1 MSSSPAVRTGRRR
14 IHPAWAVAAVTFV
27 TMLGAAGFRSVPGVE
42 LDPLH
47 AQFGWSHG
55 TIGLAMSVNM
65 TLFGLTSPFAAAL
78 MDRFGIRPVVTAALV
93 LVAAGSGLTVFMTQ
107 AWQLI
112 LLWGVLVGLG
122 TGSMSMALVA
132 TVTTRWFV
140 ARRGL
145 VSGVLTAANATG
157 QLIFLPV
164 VARLTENHGWKT
176 ASLVV
181 AACAVAVVPLVLL
194 FMRNHP
200 HDTGRRAFGA
210 TDLDPGPPPSQRIG
224 NSAVA
229 ALSALRGASRSWV
242 FWLLA
247 GSFAICG
254 ASTNGLIGTHFIPAA
269 HDHGMPATTAA
280 GLLALVGVFDVGGTI
295 ASGWLTDRY
304 DPARLLI
311 VYYVG
316 RGLALLAL
324 PSLLGPGTTPSTWV
338 FVLFYGLDWVATV
351 PPTVALCRKHFGD
364 RAPVVFGWV
373 FASHQLGAA
382 LAASGAGIIRD
393 VTGTYSPA
401 FYAAAAL
408 CGVAAALC
416 AEAGRASRRPIGL
429 AVPAAVPAAA
439 TAAHS

>member
-1 MSSSPAVRTGRRR
+1 VSTSSVLRRRR

-47 AQFGWSHG
+47 DQFGWSHG
-55 TIGLAMSVNM
+55 TIGAAMSVNM

-78 MDRFGIRPVVTAALV
+78 MDRFGIRPVVTVALG

-164 VARLTENHGWKT
+164 VARLTAHHGWKT

-181 AACAVAVVPLVLL
+181 AVCALSVVPLVLL

-200 HDTGRRAFGA
+200 HDTGRQALGA
-210 TDLDPGPPPSQRIG
+210 TELDPGPPPSQRVG

-229 ALSALRGASRSWV
+229 ALSALRTASRSWV

-280 GLLALVGVFDVGGTI
+280 GLLALVGVFDVGLAVTFMDRWQQARGQPSVRRAHCCKNRSGSENGGRHHGHFSSRSARLSADPS
-295 ASGWLTDRY
+295 ASGVEAARWRARGGLDHCQYRELAA
-304 DPARLLI
+304 DPAD
-311 VYYVG
+311 
-316 RGLALLAL
+316 AA
-324 PSLLGPGTTPSTWV
+324 
-338 FVLFYGLDWVATV
+338 
-351 PPTVALCRKHFGD
+351 H
-364 RAPVVFGWV
+364 
-373 FASHQLGAA
+373 GAA
-382 LAASGAGIIRD
+382 TTNG
-393 VTGTYSPA
+393 PA
-401 FYAAAAL
+401 DA
-408 CGVAAALC
+408 
-416 AEAGRASRRPIGL
+416 AGRAELGL
-429 AVPAAVPAAA
+429 ARIRYAGGFLALSSGAVVPRIESHVRAKRQLL
-439 TAAHS
+439 

>member
-1 MSSSPAVRTGRRR
+1 MSVLRATRV
-14 IHPAWAVAAVTFV
+14 HPAWLVAAVTFV

-47 AQFGWSHG
+47 QQFGWSHG

-78 MDRFGIRPVVTAALV
+78 MDRFGIRPVVTVALALV
-93 LVAAGSGLTVFMTQ
+93 ATGSGLTVFMTQ
-107 AWQLI
+107 SWQLI

-132 TVTTRWFV
+132 TVSTRWFV
-140 ARRGL
+140 SRRGL

-164 VARLTENHGWKT
+164 VARLTEQHGWKT

-181 AACAVAVVPLVLL
+181 AGCALAVVPFVLT

-200 HDTGRRAFGA
+200 HDTGLRAFGA
-210 TDLDPGPPPSQRIG
+210 TDLEPGPPPSQRTG
-224 NSAVA
+224 S
-229 ALSALRGASRSWV
+229 SALVALRALRSATRSWV

-247 GSFAICG
+247 ASFAICG

-295 ASGWLTDRY
+295 ASGWLTDRF
-304 DPARLLI
+304 DPAKLLI
-311 VYYVG
+311 VYYLG
-316 RGLALLAL
+316 RGLSLLAL
-324 PSLLGPGTTPSTWV
+324 PSLLGRDTTPSTWV
-338 FVLFYGLDWVATV
+338 FILFYGLDWVATV

-364 RAPVVFGWV
+364 SAPVVFGWV

-382 LAASGAGIIRD
+382 VAASGAGVIRD
-393 VTGTYSPA
+393 VSGSYSPA

-416 AEAGRASRRPIGL
+416 AEAGRASRPR
-429 AVPAAVPAAA
+429 
-439 TAAHS
+439 TAAPVAAPVPVPSAS